1 VEIYVPDYV
10 TVFYVLLEHD
20 QILQYEIF
28 VYVIAANTAILLSYL
43 AGLGGIEVSIRGF
56 KHGREQGILTL

>member
-43 AGLGGIEVSIRGF
+43 AGLGGIAVRIRGF
-56 KHGREQGILTL
+56 KHGREQ